1 MARLSIY
8 NVKVQLSSSINLFH
22 ITLNMKAVLTNL
34 RDLIYEQ
41 DSIRN
46 MTVIAHVDHG
56 KTTLTDILISK
67 SGMLS
72 EDRAGNM
79 LKTDTMEEEQKRG
92 ISIKATS
99 ISLFYEKKEEVEKE
113 GEKIEVKKPH
123 IIHLIIIIEMK

>member
-1 MARLSIY
+1 
-8 NVKVQLSSSINLFH
+8 
-22 ITLNMKAVLTNL
+22 MKAVLTNL

-92 ISIKATS
+92 ISI
-99 ISLFYEKKEEVEKE
+99 LFIYLKLNQGVEKF
-113 GEKIEVKKPH
+113 KKFN
-123 IIHLIIIIEMK
+123 